1 VIHAYCLAPGT
12 AVSRWNGS
20 HSDSLGKPCQ
30 TLDKRL
36 ENVKKQGFQAG
47 KTLPTSTCRLD
58 NEVSLI
64 IPPIALAFFYFFF
77 LTIFL
82 KP

>member
-1 VIHAYCLAPGT
+1 MVPGT

-20 HSDSLGKPCQ
+20 HSDSFGKPVQ

-36 ENVKKQGFQAG
+36 ENVEKQGFQAG

-64 IPPIALAFFYFFF
+64 IPPILRGIFYFSF
-77 LTIFL
+77 LIIFL